1 MVNSRE
7 SLAKIPS
14 MNNDANPYII
24 TLDIYK
30 EGYWAYDIS
39 NYYKGRVDDSG
50 TPFMVRWF
58 EHGQLKNVQGLRPF
72 IRGTVGQHTVD
83 DQTDPD
89 NPKVVPSPDCSQID
103 QTGETT
109 DTQPGGIAIYRMVDA
124 CFTQEGMFYGEIG
137 LKDSSG
143 LVLSSVDIA
152 FKVLGGR
159 MNMLGARKFYVSEF
173 EKALDNLNEI
183 IEKTKKDF
191 SQQLSNL
198 ISDAR
203 NTYNT
208 QVKNSQ
214 DALIALNAQI
224 QANRDEQKN
233 LTQHLAGT
241 EQQIAIHDVVTR
253 PEFMQLSQ
261 QISDRLAHMDLTP
274 SYYNNQADMENKNP
288 NGTPNLCI
296 TADTGHKW
304 LYDYSTGTWT
314 DLGNFDFADIKPE
327 LKDQAT
333 SISSDN
339 LLKNAD
345 FISTDGWASGTTQ
358 GQAADYQFEPDSY
371 NGSKIIALHGFDGGE
386 SWWTS
391 PIFDVKG
398 HDAISIGALLK
409 LRYSGSSIKH
419 YTLLRVQFFD
429 KDNQMLGVND
439 LNIVPT
445 NDFNFWSLLDRN
457 IPSQVAKCNVTV
469 VIYGLGI
476 VDICRPQANFGDML
490 IPYAQSTMVKA
501 INNGDNLL
509 AASPVTSW
517 YKNLTDHTNA
527 IIQDD
532 YQHTYLGKPTVN
544 IDASSPEGT
553 WNNIESPTI
562 PLSLNDN
569 AFLDL
574 LIPLKCVSNNKGN
587 AVVTIRELD
596 DAENVVANY
605 DQNMIDANDIILR
618 EFRNVP
624 LVSTATK
631 IKVLVSTNGLA
642 SLNVGN
648 AILRLKKH
656 FDGKLS
662 NLNAWG
668 TNNVGKQG
676 INQGSVVIDST
687 GNDLNTYSVV
697 SYAIN
702 IPKVSDYISLRID
715 NLTNYNV
722 KMGHP
727 LFTIREFDGNQK
739 QVQSTDFTL
748 PSSPNSK
755 VTEFD
760 NFRLTSATAN
770 IQLLFSYQGSGVIQ
784 INGLEINPTSIPTNE
799 VINEIGNLIK
809 TTNLL
814 DGNPVSSWVY
824 QKQSQNILYSIND
837 QITADGQP
845 TVRMDSQ
852 DTDLTK
858 YNTLITNK
866 INIQGYKYLSA
877 RIKARPIYDAS
888 KGNITLTIRQ
898 YSIDNKIVKN
908 DDLVL
913 DPARTVTTY
922 TFNGIKVADNAET
935 VQFMVSLNGTGAV
948 DIGNFI
954 IAKPTSKF
962 EPDKSLAELF
972 APKDDNVLPQLE
984 IDARDDKISNEWFTA
999 PFAYHD
1005 QDRSFKG
1012 YVQFAIQGNSSTH
1025 YVKKN
1030 LKLKFFNDQTCQN
1043 KLKWQPKAGWSKNN
1057 KFNLKANWIDA
1068 TQSRNLVN
1076 AGLIKNAIANT
1087 PIANQQV
1094 AQSLLNTQSLGQMEG
1109 IPIELSFNNGYYGLM
1124 TLNTKKD
1131 EKVFGMDSHN
1141 PAHECITNDNWTQGF
1156 VPGQTFDV
1164 NNYGTEI
1171 HDAPSAEL
1179 KTNLTAFINFINN
1192 SSDEDFK
1199 AQVGNY
1205 IDIYSVINTY
1215 LFGLMS
1221 EEWDFQDKSQLLLTW
1236 NNGKYYYMAPY
1247 DLDST
1252 WGLYW
1257 DGSRL
1262 NSTDEDAYFAFKNDA
1277 KYVNMLGSNN
1287 LLARMV
1293 KLFKPE
1299 IQKQY
1304 QKLRNTVWRN
1314 DQILTA
1320 FKKFIDAIP
1329 ATAYEREE
1337 TRWVDKPSAKI
1348 TDFAQIQ
1355 QSVIARGNAMDSFME
1370 HFADLPQPTTPQAQ
1384 PTE

>member
-1 MVNSRE
+1 MDTTRINHNNSGHKYRI
-7 SLAKIPS
+7 AV
-14 MNNDANPYII
+14 
-24 TLDIYK
+24 DIAK
-30 EGYWAYDIS
+30 EGSHIWDLTPYV
-39 NYYKGRVDDSG
+39 KGRVGDNNFG
-50 TPFMVRWF
+50 LQVTWYYQ
-58 EHGQLKNVQGLRPF
+58 GQLMNVVGMKPYIEGL
-72 IRGTVGQHTVD
+72 VGQYSFGKNGEID
-83 DQTDPD
+83 MDPD
-89 NPKVVPSPDCSQID
+89 AVPVRYDGSPNDCEEAGKATFYFPSQMFPKEGIFKGFIGVKDDRDGSKNPQI
-103 QTGETT
+103 
-109 DTQPGGIAIYRMVDA
+109 
-124 CFTQEGMFYGEIG
+124 
-137 LKDSSG
+137 SG
-143 LVLSSVDIA
+143 VTIW
-152 FKVLGGR
+152 FKVLPGIAQMGHACDAYIDE
-159 MNMLGARKFYVSEF
+159 LD
-173 EKALDNLNEI
+173 KALQNFKDRLDNHD
-183 IEKTKKDF
+183 KDYQ
-191 SQQLSNL
+191 SRLQKV
-198 ISDAR
+198 IDDAR
-203 NTYNT
+203 NTYESET
-208 QVKNSQ
+208 KNAHDSL
-214 DALIALNAQI
+214 DALKSQI
-224 QANRDEQKN
+224 QANRDEQAN
-233 LTQHLAGT
+233 LAQHLAGT

-253 PEFMQLSQ
+253 PEFLQLSQ

-274 SYYNNQADMENKNP
+274 SYYNDQADMENKNP

-304 LYDYSTGTWT
+304 LYDYNTGTWT
-314 DLGNFDFADIKPE
+314 DLGNFEFADIKPE

-345 FISTDGWASGTTQ
+345 FISTDGWTGGTTQ
-358 GQAADYQFEPDSY
+358 GQTADYQFEPDSY

-391 PIFDVKG
+391 PLFDVKG

-445 NDFNFWSLLDRN
+445 NDFNFWSLLNRN
-457 IPSQVAKCNVTV
+457 IPSQVAKCNVTI

-476 VDICRPQANFGDML
+476 VDICRPQANFGDVL
-490 IPYAQSTMVKA
+490 VPYAQSTMIKA
-501 INNGDNLL
+501 VNNENLL
-509 AASPVTSW
+509 ATSPVTSW
-517 YKNLTDHTNA
+517 YKNLTDQTNA

-544 IDASSPEGT
+544 IDASSNEGV

-574 LIPLKCVSNNKGN
+574 LIPLRSTSTNKGN

-605 DQNMIDANDIILR
+605 DQNMINANDIILR
-618 EFRNVP
+618 EFRNIP
-624 LVSTATK
+624 LAPTATNIK
-631 IKVLVSTNGLA
+631 ILISVNGLA
-642 SLNVGN
+642 NLNVGN
-648 AILRLKKH
+648 AVLHLKKQ
-656 FDGKLS
+656 FDGELS

-668 TNNVGKQG
+668 TNNVGKKG

-687 GNDLNTYSVV
+687 GNDLNTYSVI

-702 IPKVSDYISLRID
+702 IPKVSNYISIRID

-898 YSIDNKIVKN
+898 YSSDNKIVKN

-954 IAKPTSKF
+954 IAKPTAKF
-962 EPDKSLAELF
+962 ESDKSLAELF

-1329 ATAYEREE
+1329 TTAYEREE
-1337 TRWVDKPSAKI
+1337 TRWADKPSAKI

-1355 QSVIARGNAMDSFME
+1355 QIVVTRGNAMDDFMA

-1384 PTE
+1384 PTEQNKDSDKQ